1 MILKDTWKILKNN
14 IPCVIMMIV
23 IISINFYLLGISLT
37 SKSITNKAAQSYEE
51 TYGNK
56 TLYYTGEYL
65 SDDTFYHYREESNTE
80 ELDRLKNFTSKLLN
94 CDDFSFVSISTQP
107 IDVIDTKIPDIFLFN
122 YEVGSYDQ
130 SISQNGNETHY
141 LSKTVACSQSFFD
154 AFSLEIDTGR
164 AFTEEDFTVNLSE
177 KQNIPVILGNEYKS
191 FFHLGE
197 QFDAAYLN
205 EQFHFVIVGFLK
217 ENSFFFDKSVADMV
231 PCNRY
236 ILIPAFYT
244 DSYDDFSKIMT
255 LQRTT
260 GVIFSSIGYE
270 ETTSKFKQY
279 QNEAGLSY
287 WDLYCSYP
295 NGNND
300 TTNIFQTYSAMTSE
314 VSNQFRIIVILIL
327 FFSSISITTMIC
339 NMLRENRTNFGIELL
354 CGSSLKRIS
363 AQAFLMISFIILIGD
378 ILALSAMFNGNIGIK
393 AFVTVQMTAI
403 LITVVVG
410 TICAIYAKKMDLSS
424 IIGGKE

>member
-122 YEVGSYDQ
+122 YEVGSYNQ

>member
-1 MILKDTWKILKNN
+1 MILKSAWKILKNN
-14 IPCVIMMIV
+14 ISCVIMMIV

-56 TLYYTGEYL
+56 TLYYTGECL
-65 SDDTFYHYREESNTE
+65 SDDTFCHYREDSNTE
-80 ELDRLKNFTSKLLN
+80 ELDKLKKFTFKLLN
-94 CDDFSFVSISTQP
+94 CDAFSFVSMSTQP
-107 IDVIDTKIPDIFLFN
+107 IEIIDTKIPDIFLYD
-122 YEVGSYDQ
+122 YEKGSHNQ

-164 AFTEEDFTVNLSE
+164 AFAEEDFTVNLSQ

-191 FFHLGE
+191 VFHLGE
-197 QFDAAYLN
+197 QFEATYLF
-205 EQFHFVIVGFLK
+205 EQFNFVIVGFLK
-217 ENSFFFDKSVADMV
+217 ENSFFFDKSVGDMV

-255 LQRTT
+255 LQRTE
-260 GVIFSSIGYE
+260 GVIFSSVGYE
-270 ETTSKFKQY
+270 ETVSKFKQY

-287 WDLYCSYP
+287 WNLYFLYP
-295 NGNND
+295 NGNNAIG
-300 TTNIFQTYSAMTSE
+300 NIFQTYSAMTSE

-327 FFSSISITTMIC
+327 FFSIISIITMIC

-354 CGSSLKRIS
+354 CGSSIKRIS
-363 AQAFLMISFIILIGD
+363 AQAFLMINIIIFIGD
-378 ILALSAMFNGNIGIK
+378 ILALPAMLIGNIGIK
-393 AFVTVQMTAI
+393 AFVAVQMTAI
-403 LITVVVG
+403 FIAVIVG
-410 TICAIYAKKMDLSS
+410 TICAVYAKKMDLGS

>member
-80 ELDRLKNFTSKLLN
+80 ELDRLKKFTSKLLN

-122 YEVGSYDQ
+122 YEVGSYNQ

>member
-1 MILKDTWKILKNN
+1 
-14 IPCVIMMIV
+14 MMIV

-122 YEVGSYDQ
+122 YEVGSYNQ